1 MYRIL
6 GFVGPSGCGKDTAAF
21 HMGKRRGY
29 HYVTLCTTRPKRNEA
44 DNGYHFL
51 TDEEFLQQVLNGDM
65 LNAQRFRDW
74 YYGLNKDGLVE
85 DKINVLPMSNVMVE
99 QMLEEKNADIDLKI
113 AYIHTNPKERLLHII
128 DREEE
133 PDCEEVC
140 RRFLSDEIDYTNNAN
155 LLSKVNVVIDNNYNS
170 DFYATV
176 NSLDELMRTE

>member
-1 MYRIL
+1 
-6 GFVGPSGCGKDTAAF
+6 
-21 HMGKRRGY
+21 
-29 HYVTLCTTRPKRNEA
+29 
-44 DNGYHFL
+44 
-51 TDEEFLQQVLNGDM
+51 M

-99 QMLEEKNADIDLKI
+99 QMLEEKNANIDLKI

-140 RRFLSDEIDYTNNAN
+140 RRFLSDEIDYTNNSN
-155 LLSKVNVVIDNNYNS
+155 LLSKIDVIIDNNYNS
-170 DFYATV
+170 DFYTTV
-176 NSLDELMRTE
+176 NTLDELMRTE